1 MRYMKWIG
9 LVFAALLIISCFIP
23 WVSIEAKGIT
33 ITGLDAGGTN
43 YGKPGY
49 FSLVMTVFFVFF
61 TLVPRVWAKRANLL
75 FVALNAGWAFRNF
88 FILSACQAGECPE
101 REIGL
106 FLMLV
111 SSLGMLVSA
120 LFPDMKLPEKKTV

>member
-9 LVFAALLIISCFIP
+9 LAFAALLVASCFIP
-23 WVSIEAKGIT
+23 WVTIEGKGIS
-33 ITGLDAGGTN
+33 IAGVNAAGTN

-49 FSLVMTVFFVFF
+49 FNLVMTAFFVFF
-61 TLVPRVWAKRANLL
+61 TLMPRVWAKRANLL
-75 FVALNAGWAFRNF
+75 IVALNVGWSFRNF

-101 REIGL
+101 REAGL

-111 SSLGMLVSA
+111 SSLGMLSSA
-120 LFPDMKLPEKKTV
+120 LFPDMKLPEKK

>member
-9 LVFAALLIISCFIP
+9 LAFAVLLIISCFIP
-23 WVSIEAKGIT
+23 WVTIESKGISITGIEAS
-33 ITGLDAGGTN
+33 GTN

-49 FSLVMTVFFVFF
+49 FNLVMTAFFIFF
-61 TLVPRVWAKRANLL
+61 TLMPRVWAKRANLL
-75 FVALNAGWAFRNF
+75 IVALNTGWSFRNF

-120 LFPDMKLPEKKTV
+120 LFPDMKLPEKKS